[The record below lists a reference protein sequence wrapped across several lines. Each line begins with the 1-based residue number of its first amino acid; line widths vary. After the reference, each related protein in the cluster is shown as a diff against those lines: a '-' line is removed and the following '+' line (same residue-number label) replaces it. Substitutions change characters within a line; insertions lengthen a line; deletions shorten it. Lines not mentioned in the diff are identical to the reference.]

1 MTILPKSGRSILKVR
16 QGGGKAGA
24 ADPNPRAVTE
34 VAKTP
39 PDFRG
44 EPCFQYRLSVPGLAN
59 TVCIPSTRPTA
70 LAAAG

>member
-1 MTILPKSGRSILKVR
+1 MTIHPTSARSILKVR
-16 QGGGKAGA
+16 QGGRKAGA
-24 ADPNPRAVTE
+24 ADSRAVTE
-34 VAKTP
+34 VAKTL